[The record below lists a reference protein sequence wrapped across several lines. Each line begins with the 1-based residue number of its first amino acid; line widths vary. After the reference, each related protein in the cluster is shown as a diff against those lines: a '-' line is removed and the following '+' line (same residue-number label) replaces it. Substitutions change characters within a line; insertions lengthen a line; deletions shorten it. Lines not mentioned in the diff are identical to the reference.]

1 LGLFREWNCTI
12 QECGLCPG
20 DTLALYTD
28 GVTESFNDAG
38 EEFGEHRLIEALQK
52 NREQA
57 PDDMIASVVSE
68 VQRFSA
74 QEQYDDITL
83 VVARAV

>member
-1 LGLFREWNCTI
+1 LGLFREWSCTI
-12 QECGLCPG
+12 QECGLCQG

-28 GVTESFNDAG
+28 GVTESFNEAG
-38 EEFGEHRLIEALQK
+38 EEFGEHRLIEVLQK
-52 NREQA
+52 NREQT

-74 QEQYDDITL
+74 QAQYDDITL